1 MGVSGATIRRWE
13 AGDVQPTRRDI
24 VSFAEICDLAPM
36 ETEFLIRTFGARRRE
51 PAPSA
56 ESMEALRR
64 AVADSG
70 LPCFVSDSLFYLRIS
85 SSYFDEMIGLHA
97 PENMGINLME
107 ILLRGGSVARDPN
120 EEERIDYWMRG
131 FWLLTARMAGSLPY
145 RTLLNRLRA
154 LDGFE
159 ERWWQIALT
168 RRASLPPV
176 NLPYLF
182 NHPAHGTF
190 LVVSSMLV
198 APPIY
203 QLRQYWPADSTAEA
217 FVKALRKAGPPS
229 IAIAA
234 VDHWSQGEEAVD
246 TETP

>member
-51 PAPSA
+51 PGPSA
-56 ESMEALRR
+56 ESIEVLKR
-64 AVADSG
+64 AVADSE
-70 LPCFVSDSLFYLRIS
+70 LPCFISDSLFYLRIS
-85 SSYFDEMIGLHA
+85 SSYFGEMIGIHA
-97 PENMGINLME
+97 PENMGVNLME
-107 ILLRGGSVARDPN
+107 ILLRGGSVVQDPDEEARV
-120 EEERIDYWMRG
+120 DYWMRG
-131 FWLLTARMAGSLPY
+131 FWMMTARMAGSEPY
-145 RTLLNRLRA
+145 RTLLSRLRS

-159 ERWWQIALT
+159 SRWWQIALT

-182 NHPAHGTF
+182 KHPKHGTF
-190 LVVSSMLV
+190 RVVSSMLI

-203 QLRQYWPADSTAEA
+203 QIREYWPIDSTAEA
-217 FVKALRKAGPPS
+217 FVKSLHAEGPPS
-229 IAIAA
+229 IVVAPME
-234 VDHWSQGEEAVD
+234 HWSL
-246 TETP
+246 TEDLAEDETL